1 MNYISYDF
9 KDNTLFI
16 KLGERL
22 ETSNAEATEN
32 EINEVRAQNPLGN
45 VVLDAENLKYISS
58 AGLRVI
64 LRLKKKEKDLKII
77 NVSIEVY
84 EIFDM
89 TGFSEMI
96 TIEKAFRKMSVDG
109 CKILGKGAKGI
120 VYKYNDDTIVKV
132 YKSNDCLPEIN
143 RERKLA
149 RKAFILG
156 VPTSISFDVVL
167 VGDKYG
173 SVFELLDAASLSEAI
188 VDNPNDMDKYVK
200 QMADLMKI
208 IHETPVKP
216 TDMPNANEEIGGKW
230 IESAKAILDKED
242 GDKAESLIKALPAP
256 LTMLHCDFHTNNIM
270 LQNGEALMIDMDT
283 LSYGHPI
290 FDLADTYFAYVGLG
304 EISVPL
310 VENFL
315 GMKKD
320 VYSKIWPKF
329 LKLYLNTTDEARI
342 QEANDK
348 IKCINTIHMLRYVY
362 KHRKNEP
369 TFEAEMAK
377 LKKEAHEYLS
387 KTNSLDF

>member
-1 MNYISYDF
+1 MDYISYEF
-9 KDNTLFI
+9 KNDTLFI

-22 ETSNAEATEN
+22 ETTNAEATEN
-32 EINEVRAQNPLGN
+32 EINEARTQNPAGS

-64 LRLKKKEKDLKII
+64 LRLKKKEQDLKII
-77 NVSIEVY
+77 NVSVEVY

-109 CKILGKGAKGI
+109 CKVLGKGAKGI

-143 RERKLA
+143 RERELA

-200 QMADLMKI
+200 QMVDLMHI
-208 IHETPVKP
+208 IHGTTVKP
-216 TDMPNANEEIGGKW
+216 TDMPNANLEIGGKW
-230 IESAKAILDKED
+230 IESAKALLPKED
-242 GDKAESLIKALPAP
+242 SDKAEALIKALPAP
-256 LTMLHCDFHTNNIM
+256 YTMLHCDFHTNNIM

-304 EISVPL
+304 EVSDQL

-315 GMKKD
+315 GMKKE

-329 LKLYLNTTDEARI
+329 LKLYLNTDDEKRI
-342 QEANDK
+342 EDVNNK
-348 IKCINTIHMLRYVY
+348 IKCINSLHMIRYIN

-369 TFEAEMAK
+369 TFDKELNSAK
-377 LKKEAHEYLS
+377 EEAHNLLS
-387 KTNSLDF
+387 KIDTLDF